1 MLTKWILFILNIHL
15 ICWFYYYYYKEGL
28 KFGKAKTNFN
38 KRLAPSFFIVNRGP
52 RLMNILGPE
61 KKILLGEF
69 PLFEDFVTTL
79 HKDHCTIDTIFLVP
93 KQKPDTCWSEFHV
106 RETVLGEDHLYFCI
120 YQLCVHYIERR
131 RTT

>member
-1 MLTKWILFILNIHL
+1 M
-15 ICWFYYYYYKEGL
+15 Y
-28 KFGKAKTNFN
+28 
-38 KRLAPSFFIVNRGP
+38 
-52 RLMNILGPE
+52 ILGPE
-61 KKILLGEF
+61 KNLVRRIF